1 MRTLFLFI
9 LTCLGTLS
17 IFAQTVP
24 QEINYQAVVRDSLGA
39 PLPEGQSIDF
49 TVVFYNQSSTVLS
62 TQNTT
67 ESIQKFGVV
76 SFPLDASSIT
86 DKSTIYSIEVSATGL
101 GVIGNT
107 VLKSVPY
114 ALYSEGANKAGIA
127 DSVTNLNITTLQEFQ
142 AGDRDTIFNRL
153 TDISVSI
160 SNIPQID
167 STDIANMGFVAGG
180 DGIDGQSAYEL
191 WIADGNIGTETDF
204 LNSLIGTDGVDGTN
218 GTNGQSA
225 YELWIADGNTGTE
238 TDFLNS
244 LVGANGSAGTN
255 GTDGV
260 DGTNGTD
267 GQSAYQVWVADGN
280 TGTESVFLNSLI
292 GANGANGSDGQ
303 DGTSINIKGS
313 ATTYA
318 LLPTAG
324 NQIGDGFITSDNG
337 HLNIWN
343 GTDFDDVGKIQGP
356 EGVAGSDG
364 ANGIDGQSAYEL
376 WIADGNSGTESDFL
390 NSLVGTSGLDGA
402 DGTNGTNGVNGVN
415 GQSAYEIWIAD
426 GNTGTE
432 SDFLNSL
439 QGDPSTDNQT
449 VDRFDLNGDNL
460 RLSLENDGVGNNTVN
475 LSSFKDNLGN
485 HTAEQ
490 NIQLAGN
497 WISHDGGANEGIY
510 VNTDGDVGIGI
521 AAPESELHIYK
532 AGGSNVILQNPTFV
546 AGETNTFEF
555 KYNNANRIAKIESYA
570 PGGNDVELRFTTTNN
585 NAQVTNMVMKDGNV
599 GIGNTTPSQKL
610 DVNGTVKASAL
621 QVVGAHNIDV
631 QGGYMTWNDP
641 CCSGGTSFIN
651 QKGGGTGG
659 FTWEESTVANVRTTN
674 MTLSGAG
681 NLGIGTTT
689 PGQKLTIAGTGNVL
703 GVDNAS
709 SFAAKNA
716 AGTYETFLWPR
727 FTNNGTYLNYGTGG
741 FYIRN
746 NGSVVSMILANNG
759 SVRIPA
765 LSGTGTRAVTV
776 TSTGQLG
783 VTTLTNGDIT
793 GVTAGTGLTGGGAAG
808 TPTLNVI
815 GANGLT
821 HTANDIRLG
830 GALFVNTNINLNGNN
845 LNFNQG
851 ATTVLKVQNNQYV
864 EINRSVNDSEPA
876 LRINNTAGDAAM
888 SFETNGDAYS
898 MGIDEGDGDRFKISR
913 SNSNVGTNT
922 IMTIEGGGDVGIGTT
937 DPEYPLQVKGNSGHD
952 FSSTSFK
959 ETLFEGDATNPDASM
974 NFNYDSDSYA
984 VSIFANDGIAADD
997 FVAKSDERI
1006 KKNIN
1011 ISDANKDLETM
1022 MQIEIANYVFKDS
1035 ISKGKHQFKKVIAQQ
1050 VKEVYPQ
1057 AVSDNLTDVIP
1068 DIYAN
1073 YIIEN
1078 GWIQLSSGVSVND
1091 KIKIYYD
1098 SKEDLFDVLEVSEKG
1113 FKIDIDYEGE
1123 VFVYGHQVNDF
1134 HVVDYEAISMLNVS
1148 ATQEIY
1154 RHVQELEEE
1163 NKQLKEQ
1170 NSSFENRVQNL
1181 EASLNDQIQNDTEA
1195 NNLLQQLQER
1205 LQLLEATNTVGQK

>member
-1 MRTLFLFI
+1 MRALHLTFFACLFTVISF
-9 LTCLGTLS
+9 S
-17 IFAQTVP
+17 QTVP

-76 SFPLDASSIT
+76 SFQLDASNIT
-86 DKSTIYSIEVSATGL
+86 DKSSIYSIEVSATGL

-114 ALYSEGANKAGIA
+114 ALYAESADKAGIA

-142 AGDRDTIFNRL
+142 TGDRDTIFNRL

-160 SNIPQID
+160 SNIPQVD

-180 DGIDGQSAYEL
+180 DGTNGQSAYEL
-191 WIADGNIGTETDF
+191 WIANGNSGTETDF
-204 LNSLIGTDGVDGTN
+204 LNSLIGTNGVDGTN

-244 LVGANGSAGTN
+244 LVGADGIAGTN
-255 GTDGV
+255 GADGV

-267 GQSAYQVWVADGN
+267 GQSAYEVWIADGN
-280 TGTESVFLNSLI
+280 TGTESVFLSSI
-292 GANGANGSDGQ
+292 VGANGADGSDGQ

-324 NQIGDGFITSDNG
+324 NQVGDGFITSDNG

-376 WIADGNSGTESDFL
+376 WIADGNTGTESDFL

-432 SDFLNSL
+432 TEFLSSL
-439 QGDPSTDNQT
+439 QGDPSTDNQI
-449 VDRFDLNGDNL
+449 VDRFDLNGDIL
-460 RLSLENDGVGNNTVN
+460 RLSLENDGVGNNNVN
-475 LSSFKDNLGN
+475 LSSLKDNLGN

-510 VNTDGDVGIGI
+510 VNTDGNVGIGTNSI
-521 AAPESELHIYK
+521 AASGSRNLQVHAATSLGSWATFSNTTTTTSSGLLVGINSNEQAAFINKYNADMYFATNNLVRMTIDN
-532 AGGSNVILQNPTFV
+532 GGNIGIGTTAPSTKLEVT
-546 AGETNTFEF
+546 ATTGETAITIDRASSQASLEASST
-555 KYNNANRIAKIESYA
+555 NA
-570 PGGNDVELRFTTTNN
+570 GWMVVDGNHATN
-585 NAQVTNMVMKDGNV
+585 GNV
-599 GIGNTTPSQKL
+599 GINYF
-610 DVNGTVKASAL
+610 SAGDII
-621 QVVGAHNIDV
+621 VA
-631 QGGYMTWNDP
+631 QGG
-641 CCSGGTSFIN
+641 G
-651 QKGGGTGG
+651 
-659 FTWEESTVANVRTTN
+659 NV
-674 MTLSGAG
+674 
-681 NLGIGTTT
+681 GIGTTT
-689 PGQKLTIAGTGNVL
+689 PAYKLTIGGSGATIGMDNSSFMVVKNSSGIYENFL
-703 GVDNAS
+703 FPRWSDNA
-709 SFAAKNA
+709 
-716 AGTYETFLWPR
+716 
-727 FTNNGTYLNYGTGG
+727 TYLNYGTGG
-741 FYIRN
+741 FYIRTN
-746 NGSVVSMILANNG
+746 STVVSMFLANNG

-830 GALFVNTNINLNGNN
+830 GSLLANTNINLNGKN

-864 EINRSVNDSEPA
+864 EINRSVNDTEPA

-913 SNSNVGTNT
+913 SNSNLGTNT

-937 DPEYPLQVKGNSGHD
+937 NPGYPLQVSGNSAAD

-959 ETLFEGDATNPDASM
+959 EALFEGDGNTTGESVNLNYAS
-974 NFNYDSDSYA
+974 SSYP

-1006 KKNIN
+1006 KKNISL
-1011 ISDANKDLETM
+1011 SDANKDLETM

-1068 DIYAN
+1068 DIYAH
-1073 YIIEN
+1073 YKIEN
-1078 GWIQLSSGVSVND
+1078 GWVQLDSGITVND

-1098 SKEDLFDVLEVSEKG
+1098 SKEGLFDVLEVSATG
-1113 FKIDIDYEGE
+1113 FRIDLDYQGE
-1123 VFVYGHQVNDF
+1123 VFVYGHEVNDF

-1154 RHVQELEEE
+1154 RHVQELERE
-1163 NKQLKEQ
+1163 NKELKEQ
-1170 NSSFENRVQNL
+1170 NSSFENRVLNL
-1181 EASLNDQIQNDTEA
+1181 EASLSNQNQNDDEV
-1195 NNLLQQLQER
+1195 NKLLQQLQER